1 MATYDELLLAAEDAG
16 LNKKIRVACIIA
28 AEAIRTEVVGATNH
42 ANRMLWAKA
51 VFQNPPA
58 EATRMVWAVLAQNR
72 TATLAAIVG
81 ASDATVQTAVSA
93 AVDVFAIGVA

>member
-58 EATRMVWAVLAQNR
+58 EATRMGCAGAEQDCN
-72 TATLAAIVG
+72 VG
-81 ASDATVQTAVSA
+81 YHRGR
-93 AVDVFAIGVA
+93 F